1 MRKREDLSNLSSD
14 DDKIDASDIKDE
26 NNVSDK
32 TEDIDVSNNDIQGV
46 EDVSEDIPEEV
57 PEVQDEVAELPEE
70 KKEGDIDIPDEAP
83 SENAYGELK
92 SELED
97 SEDETDSLDKKL
109 KRQKRINVILVITII
124 ILLLTIGSCSF
135 LRSKNIDC
143 TVNNGEATPT
153 IDPSQGQYSAEE
165 LETVYEKL
173 IDMPGWYG
181 FTIPANTLTITTG
194 FEFHN
199 PETNSWYEDT
209 VSINGQKVETFI
221 VGDSEVEI
229 NHLLRLVGIK
239 DAYKS
244 VKSCDEDLFKIFD
257 TSDNKT
263 VIKGIKNFEG
273 TKDVVIET
281 VDGKEVTLSITCN
294 NKVYYMTFSLYLKGD
309 NGNDEL
315 LYQSGLVE
323 PGMYIQKM
331 ELSRSLKSGTYDAYI
346 LLQPYYEDGVTKT
359 NSGIVEIKLTAF

>member
-1 MRKREDLSNLSSD
+1 MRKREDLPNLSSD
-14 DDKIDASDIKDE
+14 DDKIDASDIKKE
-26 NNVSDK
+26 NNTSDK
-32 TEDIDVSNNDIQGV
+32 IEDIDISNDDIQ
-46 EDVSEDIPEEV
+46 EEDISEQEEI
-57 PEVQDEVAELPEE
+57 PEVQDEVAEIPEE
-70 KKEGDIDIPDEAP
+70 KEEGDIDIPGEAP
-83 SENAYGELK
+83 SENAYSELK

-97 SEDETDSLDKKL
+97 SEDEVDSLDKKL

-135 LRSKNIDC
+135 LRLKNTDC

-153 IDPSQGQYSAEE
+153 IDPSQGQYSTEE

-257 TSDNKT
+257 TNDNKT

-281 VDGKEVTLSITCN
+281 VDGKEVTLNITCN
-294 NKVYYMTFSLYLKGD
+294 NKVYYMTFGLYLKGEND
-309 NGNDEL
+309 NDEL

-331 ELSRSLKSGTYDAYI
+331 ELSRSLKSGTYDAYV